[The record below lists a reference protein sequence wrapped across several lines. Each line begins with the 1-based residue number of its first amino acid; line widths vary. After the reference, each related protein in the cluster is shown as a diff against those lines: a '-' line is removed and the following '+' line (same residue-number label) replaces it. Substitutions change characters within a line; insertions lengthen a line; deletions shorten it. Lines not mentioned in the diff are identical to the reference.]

1 MLPQLLLS
9 KRLFLE
15 GRDYSRRGDPV
26 SCGLAI
32 SLFQDS
38 VELYLWALIKEKN
51 ISVKENSG
59 FTKYIDAIEEKQ
71 VSIPFRAKL
80 LDLNKARV
88 NFKHYGVLPATE
100 EAIKYLTYTED
111 FLKDAMEAHFSI
123 NYETL
128 SIVDLVI
135 YDDVREELKVVERL
149 KQESKLEDAASHLAI
164 AKAMLL
170 GRLDMLVPRASKN
183 LASIDRV
190 LNKSTG
196 TTGINGFGYV
206 SKYLDILRGLS
217 IASMLQ
223 IPLEDYG
230 FLESSLPHVSKT
242 MNGQWHATYTR
253 MPSFT
258 DEDIQ
263 RMLSVVIELST
274 RMTRH
279 FNS

>member
-1 MLPQLLLS
+1 M
-9 KRLFLE
+9 
-15 GRDYSRRGDPV
+15 

-170 GRLDMLVPRASKN
+170 GRLDKLVPRASKN

-258 DEDIQ
+258 DEYIQ

>member
-38 VELYLWALIKEKN
+38 VELYLWALIKEQN

-59 FTKYIDAIEEKQ
+59 FTKYLDAIEEKQ
-71 VSIPFRAKL
+71 VTIPFRAKL

-88 NFKHYGVLPATE
+88 NFKHYGILPATE
-100 EAIKYLTYTED
+100 EAIKYLAYTED

-123 NYETL
+123 DYDTL

-135 YDDVREELKVVERL
+135 YGDVREELKAVERL
-149 KQESKLEDAASHLAI
+149 RIESKLADAASHLAI

-170 GRLDMLVPRASKN
+170 GRLDKYVPRASKN
-183 LASIDRV
+183 LADIDRL
-190 LNKSTG
+190 LNKSLG
-196 TTGINGFGYV
+196 ATGINGFRYITQ
-206 SKYLDILRGLS
+206 YLDVMRSFS

-223 IPLEDYG
+223 MPLEDFG
-230 FLESSLPHVSKT
+230 FLETSLPNVSKT
-242 MNGQWHATYTR
+242 MDGKWHTVFTR
-253 MPSFT
+253 MPSLT
-258 DEDIQ
+258 NEDIQ
-263 RMLSVVIELST
+263 RMLSVVVELSI
-274 RMTRH
+274 RISRH
-279 FNS
+279 FHS